1 MIIVGNIIS
10 EDILT
15 GVPNNFF
22 CTKEMVT
29 NDIPT
34 IIIGW
39 ELTKKL
45 FPDSSILNKKIK
57 DNIYWTFS
65 TTEKRTI
72 FEEDLKSFIKKSY
85 NDYVKDIKHFNLDP
99 IVYNLKTTEEFITK
113 IKAFEES
120 FIYLYDNKVVYL
132 YYNFIIFSIDLEQ
145 LDFIGFDRETVLNEI
160 KKSSKHFEKN
170 SEKNYKNELKY
181 LDIKYIPYLICKD
194 ATKNT
199 TSSLIHQ

>member
-10 EDILT
+10 EDTLT
-15 GVPNNFF
+15 GMPNNFF

-29 NDIPT
+29 SDMPT

-39 ELTKKL
+39 GLTKRL
-45 FPDSSILNKKIK
+45 FPEASILNKKIK
-57 DNIYWTFS
+57 DNVYWTFS

-120 FIYLYDNKVVYL
+120 FIYLYDDKVVYL
-132 YYNFIIFSIDLEQ
+132 YHNFIIFSIDLEQ

-199 TSSLIHQ
+199 TSSLIH

>member
-1 MIIVGNIIS
+1 MITVGNIIS
-10 EDILT
+10 KESLT
-15 GVPNNFF
+15 GIPINFNQITNLPLSYEIPN
-22 CTKEMVT
+22 
-29 NDIPT
+29 
-34 IIIGW
+34 IIVGW
-39 ELTKKL
+39 ELTKNL
-45 FPDSSILNKKIK
+45 FPEASILNKKIK
-57 DNIYWTFS
+57 DNVYWTFS

-120 FIYLYDNKVVYL
+120 FIYLYDDKVVYL
-132 YYNFIIFSIDLEQ
+132 YHNFIIFSIDLEQ

-199 TSSLIHQ
+199 TSSLIH